1 MSSADRPD
9 PASSRRSERRL
20 QALLLVPMLASLA
33 LLLALAVLS
42 IEVLG
47 AVRAYATGE
56 SLWSKGRAQA
66 VQALLDFGRSGNA
79 ADHRRFE
86 QALRVPLADRQA
98 REAMDREPVD
108 LEAAHSGLRGG
119 GNHVDDIE
127 DMVFLYRRFHRLPL
141 FEPPLRHWRKGDA
154 LIDELRAAGARLQAE
169 LERPQP
175 DESTR
180 QALLAEVAVTNQ
192 RLLEAERGFTM
203 AIGEVGRQV
212 ERVLMASLAGLAL
225 LLALGGTLGLQRSL
239 AARARREAE
248 LQAANERWLL
258 AAEGGGLGM
267 YDWDVDHDVLRL
279 DPRAAALYGVAPAPG
294 EPAVVRRA
302 TVTGLLHPD
311 DLAATRTAVDQA
323 LASGR
328 LLRARYRVQ
337 RGGAGAGAA
346 ERHLEVTGLVQQV
359 GEGAQRHTR
368 MVGVL
373 RDVTEEE
380 RQAGLARER
389 DAAERTARARMEFLS
404 RLSHELRTP
413 LNAILGFA
421 QLMGMDAARPLPQPH
436 ATRLRHIL
444 DSGRQLLGLVDDVL
458 DITRI
463 DAGAVQVRL
472 EAVAV
477 ADVVAHGVAQVESL
491 AAEHGVRVDVLMPD
505 APLRVRADRQRLQ
518 QVLSNLLSNA
528 CKYNHRG
535 GELRLQVQATGDRV
549 AFTVADT
556 GPGIAPADQ
565 ALLFQPF
572 KRLPGTAAQV
582 EGTGL
587 GLFIVKSLVERM
599 DGRVRLDSR
608 PGEGSRFT
616 VELPRA
622 MPPAADAQAAGV
634 PEAVPDNAA
643 DQARN

>member
-1 MSSADRPD
+1 
-9 PASSRRSERRL
+9 
-20 QALLLVPMLASLA
+20 
-33 LLLALAVLS
+33 
-42 IEVLG
+42 
-47 AVRAYATGE
+47 
-56 SLWSKGRAQA
+56 
-66 VQALLDFGRSGNA
+66 
-79 ADHRRFE
+79 
-86 QALRVPLADRQA
+86 
-98 REAMDREPVD
+98 
-108 LEAAHSGLRGG
+108 
-119 GNHVDDIE
+119 
-127 DMVFLYRRFHRLPL
+127 L
-141 FEPPLRHWRKGDA
+141 FEPPLRHWRTGDA

-180 QALLAEVAVTNQ
+180 QALLAEVGVTNQ
-192 RLLEAERGFTM
+192 RLLEAEQGFTM
-203 AIGEVGRQV
+203 AIGEVGRLV

-225 LLALGGTLGLQRSL
+225 LLALGGTLGLQHSL

-294 EPAVVRRA
+294 EPAVVQRA

-311 DLAATRTAVDQA
+311 DLAGTRTAVDQA

-337 RGGAGAGAA
+337 RGGAAGAGAA
-346 ERHLEVTGLVQQV
+346 AVERHLEVTGLVQQV

-380 RQAGLARER
+380 RQAVLARER

-491 AAEHGVRVDVLMPD
+491 AAEHGVHVDVLMPD
-505 APLRVRADRQRLQ
+505 APLHVRADRQRLH
-518 QVLSNLLSNA
+518 QVLANLLSNA

-535 GELRLQVQATGDRV
+535 GELRLQVQAAGDRV
-549 AFTVADT
+549 VFTVADT

-572 KRLPGTAAQV
+572 KRLPGTAALV

-622 MPPAADAQAAGV
+622 VSTAAAQAAGV
-634 PEAVPDNAA
+634 PAAEPDNAA
-643 DQARN
+643 DHARS